1 MGNSTISMVIFNSYV
16 KSPEGNHRA
25 AATSAMCHNV
35 KLGFI
40 QRLNL
45 GEQKL
50 ENRQRTNGSVAKTD
64 GARNPAFN
72 MSIFTIR

>member
-1 MGNSTISMVIFNSYV
+1 
-16 KSPEGNHRA
+16 
-25 AATSAMCHNV
+25 MCHNV

-50 ENRQRTNGSVAKTD
+50 GICQRTNRSVAKTD
-64 GARNPAFN
+64 GARNNPAFN
-72 MSIFTIR
+72 MAILDTVRHCGVPLSLHVNIYHPVIKLGGGKSTI